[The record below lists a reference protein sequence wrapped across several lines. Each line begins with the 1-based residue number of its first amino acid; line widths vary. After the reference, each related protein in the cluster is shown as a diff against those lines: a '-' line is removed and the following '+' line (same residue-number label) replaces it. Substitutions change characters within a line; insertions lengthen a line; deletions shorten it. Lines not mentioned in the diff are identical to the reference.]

1 MVGLANEIREHSS
14 ENDTP
19 HIGVLLGAGYYFGT
33 LSQGAKVQIPRCRTT
48 TLKSIPK
55 SLRGGGFISSHTPII
70 HAIIHD
76 TFLKIV
82 IFGNLV
88 HNMQPCSL
96 IASGSDNA

>member
-33 LSQGAKVQIPRCRTT
+33 LSQGAKVQIPRW
-48 TLKSIPK
+48 
-55 SLRGGGFISSHTPII
+55 GGFISSHTPII